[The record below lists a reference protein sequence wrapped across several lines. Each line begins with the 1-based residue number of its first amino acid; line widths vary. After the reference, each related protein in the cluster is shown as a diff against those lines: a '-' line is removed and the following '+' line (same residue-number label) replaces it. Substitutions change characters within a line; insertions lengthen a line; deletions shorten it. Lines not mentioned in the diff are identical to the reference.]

1 MLTVNEAKIK
11 AAKLLIEKY
20 GMDFVRDNVNKRLF
34 TSVIDLE
41 ESFQVNFE
49 LFENSITFKHQDV
62 IDNKEDIFPEIL
74 MSVNVDKT
82 LGTVKLNDLKKK
94 EDI

>member
-20 GMDFVRDNVNKRLF
+20 GMDFVRDNINKRLF

-49 LFENSITFKHQDV
+49 LFENSITFKHQDE
-62 IDNKEDIFPEIL
+62 IDNKEDIFPEII